1 MDDTAAN
8 EAAIPNPAL
17 APLAPL
23 VGRWKTVGTH
33 HLTYT
38 KLD

>member
-1 MDDTAAN
+1 MDDALTN

-33 HLTYT
+33 HLMYT
-38 KLD
+38 TLD